1 MLWLSFRLN
10 SPESCLAEIE
20 WKTSADD
27 PNNNNKKKALCPGFL
42 AHFWWL
48 LSSTEMLCG
57 TLVPSRHAVAEGTT
71 GAGDKG
77 IIIIVCRRLES
88 AGSFDRMAR
97 FLTVQR

>member
-20 WKTSADD
+20 WKNTSADD

-57 TLVPSRHAVAEGTT
+57 TLVPSRHAGAE
-71 GAGDKG
+71 DKG
-77 IIIIVCRRLES
+77 IIVIVCRRLES
-88 AGSFDRMAR
+88 AGSYDRMAR